1 MQKHSFYPP
10 KGHLLPTKSI
20 GFVDQKLTFREVKYY
35 VLQWP
40 YYQKVTILHFF
51 RRHKTAFCVGVNT
64 FQQNSALRV
73 FSYSV
78 FSFLGAAFHLL
89 LQNYSLQFSQ
99 HHLQVTQI
107 SDISFLSTTYIMIRS
122 IHCFQLLAYQ
132 LIYFMEFKRF
142 DKLQFTFLRRPNDR
156 SMCWV
161 ICRSWRGVS
170 SVSTH
175 FH

>member
-64 FQQNSALRV
+64 FQHNSALRV

-78 FSFLGAAFHLL
+78 FSFIGAAFHLR
-89 LQNYSLQFSQ
+89 LQNYGLQFSQ
-99 HHLQVTQI
+99 QQ
-107 SDISFLSTTYIMIRS
+107 SDVVQMTDDSFLSSTYNMMKVIS
-122 IHCFQLLAYQ
+122 FSTFGLLVGMFYRILAIQINQKVNIIINNNYDN
-132 LIYFMEFKRF
+132 IYY
-142 DKLQFTFLRRPNDR
+142 
-156 SMCWV
+156 
-161 ICRSWRGVS
+161 I
-170 SVSTH
+170 
-175 FH
+175 

>member
-64 FQQNSALRV
+64 FQHDSASGV

-78 FSFLGAAFHLL
+78 FSFIGAAFHLL
-89 LQNYSLQFSQ
+89 LQNYRLQFSQ
-99 HHLQVTQI
+99 HHIMWNQI
-107 SDISFLSTTYIMIRS
+107 SDISFLSTTRCGSDVRCQFSQHHLHDYES
-122 IHCFQLLAYQ
+122 THCFQLLNC
-132 LIYFMEFKRF
+132 
-142 DKLQFTFLRRPNDR
+142 LQDWFVGFSYSLNAKK
-156 SMCWV
+156 
-161 ICRSWRGVS
+161 
-170 SVSTH
+170 
-175 FH
+175 